1 MLPIRIAFWLK
12 QSRRIKFKQK
22 VGVINKFIIGKINIY
37 TCTQYIEQMVTYI
50 ERERDRQID
59 RQIEGERERPLLFV

>member
-22 VGVINKFIIGKINIY
+22 VGVINKFIIGKI
-37 TCTQYIEQMVTYI
+37 
-50 ERERDRQID
+50 DRQID